1 MLATQV
7 CTASADTS
15 FVVEVIAPTGSTR
28 MLERPAVA
36 DWYPDPTGSH
46 RLRYFNGIDWT
57 DAVTHFGPIPC
68 HGCGPHP
75 NAAPYAV

>member
-1 MLATQV
+1 
-7 CTASADTS
+7 
-15 FVVEVIAPTGSTR
+15 

-75 NAAPYAV
+75 NAATYAV